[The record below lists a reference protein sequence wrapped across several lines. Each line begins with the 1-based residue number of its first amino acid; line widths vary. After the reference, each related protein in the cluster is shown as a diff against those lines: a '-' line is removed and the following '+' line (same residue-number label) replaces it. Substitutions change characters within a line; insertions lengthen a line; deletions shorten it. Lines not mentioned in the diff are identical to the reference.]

1 MEEIEILSPGNYI
14 ETIDRSSVDEL
25 IEYKKKLQNYIIG
38 IDNEIK
44 KRLNDKEKAE
54 SLFFNRDKNER
65 KKI

>member
-1 MEEIEILSPGNYI
+1 MEEIEIISPKDNK
-14 ETIDRSSVDEL
+14 ETIDSSSVDEL
-25 IEYKKKLQNYIIG
+25 VEYKKKLQNYIVG

-44 KRLNDKEKAE
+44 KRRNDKEKAE

>member
-1 MEEIEILSPGNYI
+1 MEEIEIISPKDNK

-25 IEYKKKLQNYIIG
+25 LEYKKKLQNYIVG

-44 KRLNDKEKAE
+44 KRRNVKEKAE
-54 SLFFNRDKNER
+54 NLFFNRDKNER